1 MSLVSVWRAGFLCG
15 PAYHLDNKATKDN
28 NCSNCE
34 NPCCEQTSISKLLIS
49 RKINLFWYHR
59 NCEIQSS
66 TIYCDPTFTYTNTRI
81 DVIISACQ
89 SLSINTHHWPDLF
102 RALDFA
108 LYLYLCYLYNF
119 IFESEFTRSLYILA
133 INFGYIFAAYIKTVH
148 SDRTFRPH
156 IRTEHIRITQ
166 IHTNSSRK
174 LFDSFRF
181 YNYTVP
187 PISVCQ

>member
-1 MSLVSVWRAGFLCG
+1 MLWADKHFEIVDFTKNKLVLVSSKMW
-15 PAYHLDNKATKDN
+15 D
-28 NCSNCE
+28 
-34 NPCCEQTSISKLLIS
+34 SIF
-49 RKINLFWYHR
+49 NY
-59 NCEIQSS
+59 
-66 TIYCDPTFTYTNTRI
+66 IYCDPTFTYTNTRI

-133 INFGYIFAAYIKTVH
+133 ISFGYIFAAYIKTVH

-187 PISVCQ
+187 PI